1 MSFTLEISGFRYG
14 DKIPEKFTC
23 DSSDISPH
31 IVWTDAPS
39 STKEFVLIMDDPDAP
54 HGVFTHWIIYNIPST
69 ITELKEDI
77 QKSARTP
84 EGFFQGINDFG
95 KPGYN
100 GPCPPRRKTH
110 RYFFTLYALIKH
122 SGIEPGSSRE
132 QVITIAEK
140 TAIKKVTFMLTYE
153 H

>member
-84 EGFFQGINDFG
+84 EGHPDH
-95 KPGYN
+95 P
-100 GPCPPRRKTH
+100 
-110 RYFFTLYALIKH
+110 L
-122 SGIEPGSSRE
+122 
-132 QVITIAEK
+132 
-140 TAIKKVTFMLTYE
+140 
-153 H
+153 